1 MYCYVYVV
9 KCTVCIYQ
17 ATFTNTCDFVYKQVR
32 MFTWMNRTYM
42 YTLLT
47 GLIDAPIHWYDRYMH
62 HVPPYKYSTTEVLND
77 NVDGTCI
84 V

>member
-1 MYCYVYVV
+1 
-9 KCTVCIYQ
+9 
-17 ATFTNTCDFVYKQVR
+17 
-32 MFTWMNRTYM
+32 M

-47 GLIDAPIHWYDRYMH
+47 GLIDAPKHWYDRYMH

-77 NVDGTCI
+77 NVDGICI